1 MLALLVTLQPGQV
14 GFHSDKMVRK
24 YVVLE
29 KDRETLR
36 RLEKT
41 REERYPDLAAERR
54 TRDEEEKRALK
65 AESRERSKKE
75 KELDEARC
83 AITNCGHGGR
93 GGTAN
98 SCAAG
103 KRKRRT
109 GRTTDYLKSRQTAK
123 VMRKAVLVMTM
134 SLPW

>member
-1 MLALLVTLQPGQV
+1 
-14 GFHSDKMVRK
+14 MVRK

-54 TRDEEEKRALK
+54 KRDEEEKRALK

-83 AITNCGHGGR
+83 AIIQSADVMTLRVREICVC
-93 GGTAN
+93 A
-98 SCAAG
+98 CAAG
-103 KRKRRT
+103 KKRKRK
-109 GRTTDYLKSRQTAK
+109 GPMTDYLRSQQMAR
-123 VMRKAVLVMTM
+123 VMRKGERVMTIF
-134 SLPW
+134 LPWWQLLPL